1 MRVKVVQHVLEVG
14 LLPDMHLLSPL
25 EHLRVGIQAELFL
38 VQSIQDVVLVAHA
51 HLDISF
57 LEYKLLEV
65 HMAGRWVRLD
75 QLEVLGKAQAYVLI
89 QVVIDRVDEGKFKE
103 PRGSRLILV
112 LSLSHQLLLSWEE
125 VGCQWEKF
133 AL

>member
-1 MRVKVVQHVLEVG
+1 MKVVQHVLEVG
-14 LLPDMHLLSPL
+14 LLPDVHLLSAL
-25 EHLRVGIQAELFL
+25 EHLSVGVQAELFL

-51 HLDISF
+51 HFDISF
-57 LEYKLLEV
+57 LEDKLLKV
-65 HMAGRWVRLD
+65 YMAGGWVRLD

-112 LSLSHQLLLSWEE
+112 LSLSHQLFLSWVE
-125 VGCQWEKF
+125 VGSQWEKL

>member
-14 LLPDMHLLSPL
+14 LLPDVHLLSAL
-25 EHLRVGIQAELFL
+25 EHLGVGVQAELFL

-57 LEYKLLEV
+57 LEDKLLEV
-65 HMAGRWVRLD
+65 YMAGGWVGLD
-75 QLEVLGKAQAYVLI
+75 QLEILGKSQAYVLI
-89 QVVIDRVDEGKFKE
+89 QVVIDRVDEGMFKE
-103 PRGSRLILV
+103 PRGGRLILV
-112 LSLSHQLLLSWEE
+112 LGLGHQLLLSWEE
-125 VGCQWEKF
+125 VGCQREKL